1 MRPIS
6 TPRMSNLASNR
17 STTYWSTPKNAKE
30 LRDQIYQSNL
40 VNQDTPTQRLLFQ
53 KVFKAFDK
61 NNIELATAQ
70 ARIQALEGQ
79 SKGIKPRKRKRVETS
94 LNSKFTSIK
103 DVQRAQINDLEI
115 TISSDGNS
123 DIETKGSIALCIEV
137 DLDVEEI
144 KDQVYW

>member
-1 MRPIS
+1 M
-6 TPRMSNLASNR
+6 
-17 STTYWSTPKNAKE
+17 
-30 LRDQIYQSNL
+30 
-40 VNQDTPTQRLLFQ
+40 
-53 KVFKAFDK
+53 
-61 NNIELATAQ
+61 NIELATAQ

-79 SKGIKPRKRKRVETS
+79 SEGIKPRKRKRVETS

-123 DIETKGSIALCIEV
+123 DIETKGSIALRIEV

-144 KDQVYW
+144 KD